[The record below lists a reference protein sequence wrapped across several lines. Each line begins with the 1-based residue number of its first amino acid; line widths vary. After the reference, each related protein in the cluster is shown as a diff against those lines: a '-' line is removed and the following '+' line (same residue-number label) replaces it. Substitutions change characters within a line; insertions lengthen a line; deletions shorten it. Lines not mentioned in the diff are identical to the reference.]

1 MLTRFLKRVAN
12 VIRQHGLFELI
23 VRIIQRIFSI
33 PVACLIICIYP
44 IFKIRLIQLYSNR
57 IGHFAV
63 NTHLL
68 LCALELNDFIEEKN
82 CIHLYYLQTSLP
94 VCNHFFSKMCSRAI
108 TILPTWGAFWGHV
121 NAILIFFLKEKYN
134 TPFKK
139 MFESTVGGHDE
150 RNYYKRCKKQFF
162 SFTEDEKTTGEALK
176 RQLGIPVGANYIC
189 LLVRDSA
196 YLQQHIPNGQWWVQD
211 FRNADI
217 KTYREAI
224 EYLTQNDIY
233 VVRMGKAAASP
244 LEINNAKFIDYPYHP
259 LRSDFMDIYLSA
271 HCFFFVSTSCGIDS
285 IAKIFHRPLVATNV
299 IIHDIE
305 TTGNCT
311 FLLPKKFMDIKS
323 QSLVSYRDVFN
334 DLEDLTYREK
344 RMDPS
349 GYTPLD

>member
-139 MFESTVGGHDE
+139 MFE
-150 RNYYKRCKKQFF
+150 
-162 SFTEDEKTTGEALK
+162 
-176 RQLGIPVGANYIC
+176 
-189 LLVRDSA
+189 
-196 YLQQHIPNGQWWVQD
+196 
-211 FRNADI
+211 
-217 KTYREAI
+217 
-224 EYLTQNDIY
+224 
-233 VVRMGKAAASP
+233 
-244 LEINNAKFIDYPYHP
+244 
-259 LRSDFMDIYLSA
+259 
-271 HCFFFVSTSCGIDS
+271 
-285 IAKIFHRPLVATNV
+285 
-299 IIHDIE
+299 
-305 TTGNCT
+305 
-311 FLLPKKFMDIKS
+311 
-323 QSLVSYRDVFN
+323 
-334 DLEDLTYREK
+334 
-344 RMDPS
+344 
-349 GYTPLD
+349 